1 MIPGL
6 RRQDPIL
13 SNKCSPLQ
21 KRPRNS
27 QLPKSNSRLPD
38 SICSAHQN
46 TACRLSENACGLLFR
61 ITRNS
66 LHARSLEVL
75 ILVLWSI
82 HQRYPLVRSVNVH
95 VQLGLFTLQEVWLP
109 MPRDVGI
116 LQVNMSKVIDVSFG
130 GIDVEDKIWSALTKT
145 AIKASV

>member
-1 MIPGL
+1 M
-6 RRQDPIL
+6 
-13 SNKCSPLQ
+13 
-21 KRPRNS
+21 
-27 QLPKSNSRLPD
+27 
-38 SICSAHQN
+38 
-46 TACRLSENACGLLFR
+46 
-61 ITRNS
+61 
-66 LHARSLEVL
+66 L